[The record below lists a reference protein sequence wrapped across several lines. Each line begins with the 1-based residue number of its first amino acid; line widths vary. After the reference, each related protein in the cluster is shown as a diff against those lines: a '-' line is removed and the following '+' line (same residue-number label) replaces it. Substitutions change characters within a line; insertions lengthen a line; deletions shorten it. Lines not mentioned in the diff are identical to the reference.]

1 MGWEMYDLEQYLEIN
16 RDLYEQVFSK
26 IDDDYFRTVTL
37 RYQYIKF
44 NPTQEPKFDKLIE
57 ILSEHITHY
66 CFSVSKR
73 ENKSESE
80 KNRLYREARDL
91 FRKLSKTGE
100 LGEMILWFLLESVL
114 QAPQVV
120 AKMDLKTNRND
131 EVKGADGLHVKVN
144 DGILEVFFGEAKLY
158 KDFNSA
164 LNRAFGSI
172 KNFYDNKDQI
182 KREYNLITTHF
193 KWLKE
198 GEQQQIYNFISTNIE
213 ADEVKIKFA
222 CLIGF
227 DWDEYQK
234 LDNPEERDAFI
245 DNFIDI
251 YTAKSEGL
259 KSKIE
264 RKFESFQHKHLEI
277 EFFILP
283 FKSVED
289 MRERFRDGL

>member
-1 MGWEMYDLEQYLEIN
+1 MGWKMYDLKQYLEIN
-16 RDLYEQVFSK
+16 RNLYEQVFSN
-26 IDDDYFRTVTL
+26 INDDCFKTVTL

-44 NPTQEPKFDKLIE
+44 NPSKEPKFDKLIN
-57 ILSEHITHY
+57 ILSEHITQY

-73 ENKSESE
+73 ANKSESE
-80 KNRLYREARDL
+80 RNRLYREARDL
-91 FRKLSKTGE
+91 FRRLSRAGE

-131 EVKGADGLHVKVN
+131 EVKGADGLHVKINN
-144 DGILEVFFGEAKLY
+144 DILEILFGEAKLY
-158 KDFNSA
+158 KDLNAALSSA
-164 LNRAFGSI
+164 FESI
-172 KNFYDNKDQI
+172 ENFYDNKEQI
-182 KREYNLITTHF
+182 KREYNLITTHY

-198 GEQQQIYNFISTNIE
+198 GEQQQVYDFISGNIE

-234 LDNPEERDAFI
+234 LDNPEERSIFI
-245 DNFIDI
+245 DNFISI
-251 YTAKSEGL
+251 YKTKSEEI
-259 KSKIE
+259 KNKIE
-264 RKFESFQHKHLEI
+264 RKFGSFKHKHLEI
-277 EFFILP
+277 DIFILP

-289 MRERFRDGL
+289 MRKRFGNGL